1 LTFISKTQ
9 NHRNQIKPSTF
20 QFAYTSKPVTTMAS
34 KSSSSKTTGTQSLM
48 ASLPDDPESSVAAPT
63 TAKSGTGVLSRTS
76 LYTPLSFY
84 TSQRASANNNTN
96 NKKQQHNIPKNAQES
111 SLVEF
116 MASTVSTA
124 YHLSSEGR
132 CKNKSSNQKDDSAV
146 TVLSVKH
153 ARNTGNRPL
162 NVGEINSRIRQRALT
177 LVGGGYNASVV
188 TGGDDVSGSNRAV
201 KGAATAKQAMNAHGK
216 RSAIAANSRSRT
228 SADRQQRRQRKKRK
242 KTALTE
248 KNGGV
253 TAPVMAGA
261 GDVSSCQTD
270 TDNSVNVDTD
280 MLRQMHNMW
289 LDYLWNLLRIV
300 LPTTA
305 DSSRNNDKGSN
316 KKTKKGSAGATTTLS
331 PLELVRSKLPGLL
344 LQTTTA
350 ASGPTSASKATP
362 GAVALELVGAKVR
375 VQACARHPA
384 CQGRTGVLVQ
394 ATSETYQIAVPGV
407 IVPVPATLEDA
418 AETVIADAT
427 ATTTTRTP
435 SPPTPTIQTW
445 IIPKRGSRLELL
457 LPVDHLT
464 NKYGAGTTVDVDPF
478 SSGSSDQPQ
487 LCILLDSNQHQPAR
501 INK

>member
-1 LTFISKTQ
+1 
-9 NHRNQIKPSTF
+9 
-20 QFAYTSKPVTTMAS
+20 MAS
-34 KSSSSKTTGTQSLM
+34 KSSSSKTKGTKSLM
-48 ASLPDDPESSVAAPT
+48 ASLPDDPESSVATPT

-84 TSQRASANNNTN
+84 TSQRASANNT
-96 NKKQQHNIPKNAQES
+96 KKQQPNIPKNAQES

-116 MASTVSTA
+116 MATTVSTA

-132 CKNKSSNQKDDSAV
+132 GNTSNNSNSSV

-162 NVGEINSRIRQRALT
+162 NVGEINGRIRQRALT

-188 TGGDDVSGSNRAV
+188 TGGDVAGSNRAV
-201 KGAATAKQAMNAHGK
+201 IGAATATKQQAMNAHGK
-216 RSAIAANSRSRT
+216 RSAVAANSRSRT
-228 SADRQQRRQRKKRK
+228 SADRQQRRQRKRQK
-242 KTALTE
+242 KTAAN
-248 KNGGV
+248 NGGV
-253 TAPVMAGA
+253 TPPVIKGA
-261 GDVSSCQTD
+261 DNVSSCQTD
-270 TDNSVNVDTD
+270 TDNSDHVNVDTD
-280 MLRQMHNMW
+280 MLRQLHTMW
-289 LDYLWNLLRIV
+289 LDYLWNLLGIV
-300 LPTTA
+300 LPSAA
-305 DSSRNNDKGSN
+305 DTSRNNDKGSN
-316 KKTKKGSAGATTTLS
+316 NSKTKTKKGAASATITRS

-350 ASGPTSASKATP
+350 SGTKATP

-384 CQGRTGVLVQ
+384 CQGRTGILVQ
-394 ATSETYQIAVPGV
+394 ATADTYQIAVVRPSAVVGV
-407 IVPVPATLEDA
+407 VQVPATLQDA
-418 AETVIADAT
+418 AETVT
-427 ATTTTRTP
+427 AGVSTTSTAIRTP
-435 SPPTPTIQTW
+435 SPQKPTIQTW

-464 NKYGAGTTVDVDPF
+464 NKHRAGTTVDVDPF